1 MRIEDFSPIQKFQHA
16 ISGIGLF
23 PPVTVVADGERQTFD
38 TKIQGKEIQA
48 WYKLNP
54 DLQTGYFGVVGLKV
68 RWDYANA
75 KAQLATKPRMAL

>member
-1 MRIEDFSPIQKFQHA
+1 MRIEDFSPIQKFQHS

-23 PPVTVVADGERQTFD
+23 PPLTVVADGMRQTFD

-54 DLQTGYFGVVGLKV
+54 DLQTGCFGVVGLYV
-68 RWDYANA
+68 RWDFADS
-75 KAQLATKPRMAL
+75 KARLATTPRWA

>member
-1 MRIEDFSPIQKFQHA
+1 MRIEDFSPIQKFQLA

-23 PPVTVVADGERQTFD
+23 PPVTVVADGKRQTFD

-54 DLQTGYFGVVGLKV
+54 DLQTGYFGVVGLSV
-68 RWDYANA
+68 RWDFADS
-75 KAQLATKPRMAL
+75 KAQLATKPRWA

>member
-1 MRIEDFSPIQKFQHA
+1 MRIDDFSPIQKFQHS

-38 TKIQGKEIQA
+38 TKIQGKENQA

-54 DLQTGYFGVVGLKV
+54 DLQTGYFGFVGISV
-68 RWDYANA
+68 RWDFADS
-75 KAQLATKPRMAL
+75 KARLTTKPRWA

>member
-1 MRIEDFSPIQKFQHA
+1 MRIEDFSPIQKFQLA

-38 TKIQGKEIQA
+38 TKIHGEEIQA

-54 DLQTGYFGVVGLKV
+54 DLHTGYFGFVGISV
-68 RWDYANA
+68 CWEFADSNA
-75 KAQLATKPRMAL
+75 RLASKPRWA

>member
-1 MRIEDFSPIQKFQHA
+1 MRVEDFSPIQKFQHA

-23 PPVTVVADGERQTFD
+23 PPIQVVADGERQTFG

-54 DLQTGYFGVVGLKV
+54 DLQTGYFGVVGLSV
-68 RWDYANA
+68 CWDFADS
-75 KAQLATKPRMAL
+75 KARLATKPRWA

>member
-1 MRIEDFSPIQKFQHA
+1 MNTIICPLQRFRHA
-16 ISGIGLF
+16 ISGVGLF
-23 PPVTVVADGERQTFD
+23 PPQTVVADGERKTFD

-75 KAQLATKPRMAL
+75 KAQLATTPRMA